1 MSGGLSLG
9 YRKGRHR
16 GTWIAKRYSA
26 EHGWLLS
33 SLLSLFF
40 LVFSE
45 RIFSRLRSTFT
56 GFGPLC
62 VYYFCYCSDRARASF
77 RYAMTDDDD
86 NIQAEIQYEDNEI
99 FIIVNGVK
107 IAKRGNTLQ
116 AETWTSLEPGW
127 RVYESTDPDGIV
139 IEHERPSVQ

>member
-1 MSGGLSLG
+1 MRGCKFGRGWPKIGDGHYPCVLALRITGAVVLFMSGGLSLG

-26 EHGWLLS
+26 EHRRKLLE
-33 SLLSLFF
+33 LATFLGYFLLFF

-62 VYYFCYCSDRARASF
+62 V
-77 RYAMTDDDD
+77 
-86 NIQAEIQYEDNEI
+86 
-99 FIIVNGVK
+99 
-107 IAKRGNTLQ
+107 
-116 AETWTSLEPGW
+116 
-127 RVYESTDPDGIV
+127 
-139 IEHERPSVQ
+139 